1 MARIGK
7 FLLCVLVTLLCLEA
21 LVRVWGY
28 SEMYLYDPIYM
39 PFAKS
44 QEIPYVLKP
53 NLANVRAHGNIHINT
68 DELGLRSLAPG
79 EKCPPKGPNEYRIA
93 FIGDSVTFGV
103 GVATKDTY
111 PEVVQNDLNRLQDR
125 YRVKAF
131 NFAMSSY
138 SVKEMVATLKYR
150 VPEVDPDL
158 VVMGII
164 INDFYLDRT
173 PGVDKWGY
181 NTFGGPSQM
190 VNKYPT
196 IKLILRNLHL
206 SYVIR
211 DVMARSMEKKQ
222 AEVQLMQGKMP
233 EWIDS
238 SYRYVSDF
246 KQIATAH
253 GYQYLVLTIPTLG
266 QDGSQF
272 RYILNNFKRD
282 HLAYFDVSP
291 LSMEFSEKQF
301 RASRYDFHPS
311 ASVHRQISDKLSG
324 YILKKYLSQAPA
336 QEPLPSASPN

>member
-7 FLLCVLVTLLCLEA
+7 FLLCVLAIIICLEV

-39 PFAKS
+39 PYAKS
-44 QEIPYVLKP
+44 KEIPYVLKP
-53 NLANVRAHGNIHINT
+53 DLANVRAHGNIYINT
-68 DELGLRSLAPG
+68 DELGLRSLNPG
-79 EKCPPKGPNEYRIA
+79 EKYPPKSPNEYRIA

-111 PEVVQNDLNRLQDR
+111 AEVVQANLNRLQDR
-125 YRVKAF
+125 YRVKVF
-131 NFAMSSY
+131 NFAESSY

-150 VPEVDPDL
+150 VPEVSPDL

-181 NTFGGPSQM
+181 NTFGGPSKI
-190 VNKYPT
+190 VNKFPT

-211 DVMARSMEKKQ
+211 DVLARIMEKKQ
-222 AEVQLMQGKMP
+222 PEVQLMQVKMP
-233 EWIDS
+233 EWIDE
-238 SYRYVSDF
+238 SYRYIIDF
-246 KQIATAH
+246 KKIAAAD
-253 GYQYLVLTIPTLG
+253 GYQYLVLSIPTLG

-272 RYILNNFKRD
+272 RHIINNFKRD
-282 HLAYFDVSP
+282 KIPYFDVSP
-291 LSMEFSEKQF
+291 LSMDFTESQF

-324 YILKKYLSQAPA
+324 YIMKKYLEIGSVEKAK
-336 QEPLPSASPN
+336 